1 MIYPRFYRHAL
12 NTIRLG
18 EIFQVFAKYGFYDI
32 LSRLGLLQKLPWSV
46 YRQIKE
52 GFPVIDVSW
61 GERLR
66 MALTELGPTFIK
78 MGQILSTRP
87 DLVGFS
93 VAKELSLLQDRVA
106 PMPIDTVK
114 EVVEKSLNKP
124 LSELYK
130 EFDAKP
136 VAAGSLSQVHKAM
149 LPDGTPV
156 AVKVKRVGIDSV
168 IESDIQLMMTI
179 AQWLEDTPEVGFLKP
194 TGIVREFSRSIRREL
209 DFSIEAR
216 IINQFRR
223 NMLGV
228 KNVIVPRV
236 YKSHSTLEVLTMD
249 WIDGVRVDQ
258 FEEYERRRCDR
269 KVIARLGCEILCKM
283 VCEHRFFHADPH
295 PGNIFITYDNT
306 IAFLDL
312 GMAGYIDERD
322 VMLLSNLL
330 MAVFKQD
337 AHSCVEAILALTGR
351 PTHPDTV
358 ALEHEISD
366 FIAFEAQQILSSGEV
381 GKGIER
387 AIQILRENGLELVP
401 RFTLLLKAL
410 ATVESVG
417 RSLDPELD
425 FVSIIKPY
433 LESFLLQRYEPAN
446 IAKELYRY
454 LETFSRFLLD
464 VPENLTEITT
474 LIRSGEIKVRV
485 HHEYLEK
492 LSTIIDKSSSRMSLS
507 LLTASL
513 IVASSLLITTSSS
526 VRTLGTIGF
535 VIAGLLGIYIILSIL
550 FSRGK

>member
-32 LSRLGLLQKLPWSV
+32 LSRLGLLQRLPWSV

-106 PMPIDTVK
+106 PMPFENVK

-149 LPDGTPV
+149 LPDDTPV

-168 IESDIQLMMTI
+168 IESDIQLMRTI
-179 AQWLEDTPEVGFLKP
+179 AQWLEDTPEVSFLKP

-216 IINQFRR
+216 IINQFRK
-223 NMLGV
+223 NMADV

-236 YKSHSTLEVLTMD
+236 YKSHSTSEVLTMD

-258 FEEYERRRCDR
+258 FEEYERRGCDR

-337 AHSCVEAILALTGR
+337 AHSCVEAILALTAK
-351 PTHPDTV
+351 PIHPDTV

-387 AIQILRENGLELVP
+387 AIQILRENGLELAP

-433 LESFLLQRYEPAN
+433 LENFLLQRYEPAN

-454 LETFSRFLLD
+454 LETLSRFLLD
-464 VPENLTEITT
+464 VPENLTEITA

-492 LSTIIDKSSSRMSLS
+492 LSIIIDKSSSRISLS

-513 IVASSLLITTSSS
+513 IVGSSLLITTSSS

-535 VIAGLLGIYIILSIL
+535 VVAGLLGIYIILSIL

>member
-1 MIYPRFYRHAL
+1 VIYPRFYRHAL

-18 EIFQVFAKYGFYDI
+18 EIFQVFAKYGFYDL
-32 LSRLGLLQKLPWSV
+32 LSRLGLLQKLPWQV

-52 GFPVIDVSW
+52 GFPTIDASW

-66 MALTELGPTFIK
+66 SALTELGPTFIK
-78 MGQILSTRP
+78 MGQVLSTRP
-87 DLVGFS
+87 DLVGYS
-93 VAKELSLLQDRVA
+93 IAQELSLLQDKVT
-106 PMPIDTVK
+106 PMPFESVK

-124 LSELYK
+124 LNEVFKEL
-130 EFDAKP
+130 EPEP
-136 VAAGSLSQVHKAM
+136 VAAGSLSQVHRAV

-156 AVKVKRVGIDSV
+156 AVKVKRVGVESI
-168 IESDIQLMMTI
+168 IESDIQLLMTI
-179 AQWLEDTPEVGFLKP
+179 AQWLEEVPEVSFLRP

-216 IINQFRR
+216 IINQFRK
-223 NMLGV
+223 NMLDIR
-228 KNVIVPRV
+228 NVVVPRV
-236 YKSHSTLEVLTMD
+236 YKTHSTSEVLTMD

-258 FEEYERRRCDR
+258 FEEYEKRRCDR
-269 KVIARLGCEILCKM
+269 RVIARLGCEILCKM

-322 VMLLSNLL
+322 VKLLSNLL

-337 AHSCVEAILALTGR
+337 AHACVEAILALTAK
-351 PTHPDTV
+351 PTVPDIVTF
-358 ALEHEISD
+358 EHEISD
-366 FIAFEAQQILSSGEV
+366 FIAFEAQQILSSGQV

-387 AIQILRENGLELVP
+387 AIQILRENGLELAP

-417 RSLDPELD
+417 RSLDPDLD

-433 LESFLLQRYEPAN
+433 LENLLLRLYEPAN
-446 IAKELYRY
+446 VAKELYRY
-454 LETFSRFLLD
+454 LESFSRFLLEL
-464 VPENLTEITT
+464 PENLTEIST
-474 LIRSGEIKVRV
+474 LIRSGEVKVKV
-485 HHEYLEK
+485 HHEYLDK
-492 LSTIIDKSSSRMSLS
+492 LSNTIDKSSSRISLS

-513 IVASSLLITTSSS
+513 IVGSSLLITTSSS

-535 VIAGLLGIYIILSIL
+535 VIAGLLGIYIIISIL
-550 FSRGK
+550 FSRIQ